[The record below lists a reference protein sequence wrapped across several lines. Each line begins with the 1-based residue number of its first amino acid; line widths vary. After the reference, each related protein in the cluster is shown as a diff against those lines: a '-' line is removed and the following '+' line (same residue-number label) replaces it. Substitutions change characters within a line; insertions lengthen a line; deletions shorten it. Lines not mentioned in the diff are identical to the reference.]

1 MVRKAKELTLQEQK
15 RIKDEL
21 KDAHDFDPRDPL
33 FGLSK
38 DQLSGPS
45 ISRRASL
52 RLLAASGA
60 LSAWHLMPG
69 MTRSAIAQNRGG
81 DLVAGWSG
89 VGEIVTLD
97 PAQINQVLQFQISS
111 HILGGLTHLN
121 ADLVAEGDMAE
132 SWTVDDSGT
141 EIVFKLREGV
151 TFHNGDA
158 FTAEDVVF
166 TFLRSKDPD
175 QSINGGLLANVASA
189 EALNDLEVK
198 FNLLAPQASFF
209 VKTTERASGRA
220 LTIVSRGALES
231 MGASQYGLTPV
242 GTGPFRVTEH
252 VLGQGVKLEAFAD
265 YWDPSRPGV
274 DSINII
280 PIPETEPLGAAMEA
294 GDIHIIGGNPVP
306 AELVDRFAANDELV
320 VDVIGGN
327 GFQSLFINPWR
338 DPFKVPD
345 FNKPLAELMEEP
357 GFQVR
362 LALAKAI
369 DRERLIELALFG
381 RGVAAYGTINPAM
394 GFFFEDDLGENSNQR
409 FDPDEARRLLASAGF
424 PNGDG
429 FPTLTLKAG
438 TPQRREAQ
446 IIADLLKTVLN
457 IEIDIEIKEFQ
468 VLVPEF
474 QAVDYDLLRIGSG
487 GDFDPDDGI
496 VDFMQT
502 GSRLNGASRDKDA
515 MPFGHFGEAV
525 VDGEGTEQ
533 SSTVDLDQRRA
544 LVRKVN
550 RITSDKVASGFLY
563 HPVDTLVHSKAINF
577 PAESRIVGLVDMDRV
592 TFN

>member
-1 MVRKAKELTLQEQK
+1 MIRKPSKLTAEQK
-15 RIKDEL
+15 QRMQAEL
-21 KDAHDFDPRDPL
+21 SDAYDFDPRDPL

-38 DQLSGPS
+38 DQMSGPRL
-45 ISRRASL
+45 SRRATL
-52 RLLAASGA
+52 RLLAASGGLA
-60 LSAWHLMPG
+60 AWHLMPG
-69 MTRSAIAQNRGG
+69 TTGKALAQSRGG

-97 PAQINQVLQFQISS
+97 PAQINQVLQFQVTSNV
-111 HILGGLTHLN
+111 LGGLTHLN

-132 SWTVDDSGT
+132 SWTVNDSGT
-141 EIVFKLREGV
+141 EVVFKLREGV

-158 FTAEDVVF
+158 FTSEDVVF
-166 TFLRSKDPD
+166 TFNRSKDPD
-175 QSINGGLLANVASA
+175 QSINGGLLSNVAAA

-198 FNLLAPQASFF
+198 FTLSNPQASFF

-220 LTIVSRGALES
+220 LTLVSRGALEE
-231 MGASQYGLTPV
+231 MGPQQYGLTPV

-274 DSINII
+274 DTIRII

-306 AELVDRFAANDELV
+306 AELVDRFVENDELV

-327 GFQSLFINPWR
+327 GFQSLFMNPWR
-338 DPFKVPD
+338 EPFKVSD
-345 FNKPLAELMEEP
+345 FDKPLEDLMQEP
-357 GFQVR
+357 GFKVR

-369 DRERLIELALFG
+369 DRQRLIDLALFG
-381 RGVAAYGTINPAM
+381 RGVPAYGSINPAM
-394 GFFFEDDLGENSNQR
+394 GFFFEDDLGETSNQR
-409 FDPDEARRLLASAGF
+409 FDPDEAKRLLAEGGY
-424 PNGDG
+424 PDGEG

-446 IIADLLKTVLN
+446 IIADMLKQTLN
-457 IEIDIEIKEFQ
+457 ITINIDIKEFQ

-474 QAVDYDLLRIGSG
+474 QAIDFDLLRIGSG

-502 GSRLNGASRDKDA
+502 GSRLNGPNRDQA
-515 MPFGHFGEAV
+515 TMPFGYFGEKD
-525 VDGEGTEQ
+525 VDGVGAEQ
-533 SSTVDLDQRRA
+533 SRTVDLEKRRE
-544 LVRKVN
+544 LVRQVN

-592 TFN
+592 TFV